1 MGREANFSELR
12 ESIRQGQAK
21 IAQGLKTGQM
31 RSDRDKDTRV
41 PVPRLD
47 PAHELLG
54 KKPTLTE
61 KTAIFEPRKK
71 DKVRFA
77 LPKLPTLP
85 HIRIRLPRLPRVSL
99 PPMRPML
106 FGVAAIIA
114 VAMVVLVVFWIG
126 KALIGSRDAQP
137 PVTDAGTVQPVIEP
151 RPADVRPVVQER
163 PMVPVQREAVVTPRP
178 TPTPEPAR
186 PAPATSTGNNVI
198 VIQYITSSRENELRS
213 VQDFFGRNGI
223 VTEIIQRGSGSYL
236 VTRDRF
242 ENPNRSGSDG
252 YEMLI
257 KIRRVGK
264 RYAADTGDSKF
275 GTEPFQDAYGM
286 VIR

>member
-31 RSDRDKDTRV
+31 RSDRDKGDRV
-41 PVPRLD
+41 PTPRLD

-54 KKPTLTE
+54 KKPIKPTLTE
-61 KTAIFEPRKK
+61 KTTLFEPRKK
-71 DKVRFA
+71 AAFRFSV
-77 LPKLPTLP
+77 PKFRL
-85 HIRIRLPRLPRVSL
+85 RLPRLPKISL

-106 FGVAAIIA
+106 FGVAAIIV
-114 VAMVVLVVFWIG
+114 VAMVALVVFWIG

-213 VQDFFGRNGI
+213 VQEFFGRNGI

-257 KIRRVGK
+257 KIRRIGK